1 MVPLLLF
8 MESWYEFEF
17 GREEELIFA
26 SKSTADL
33 AGRGLR
39 VLMGTV
45 LLTWDE
51 ARGFNMGI
59 WKDKESKSWSS

>member
-1 MVPLLLF
+1 MVPLLF
-8 MESWYEFEF
+8 MASCWYEFEF
-17 GREEELIFA
+17 GREELIFVPISA
-26 SKSTADL
+26 AADL

-51 ARGFNMGI
+51 ARGFNKGI
-59 WKDKESKSWSS
+59 